1 MIYGIGTDIVV
12 IARMQEMYARH
23 GERALS
29 KLLSDAE
36 QAYCRAA
43 PDPARY
49 LAKRFAAKEALGKAL
64 GTGIRPPALLSAMTV
79 LNDELGR
86 PYFSFSGEL
95 AAYIEARQ
103 LRAHLTISDERE
115 HAVAFVILERLS

>member
-12 IARMQEMYARH
+12 IERMRDMHERH
-23 GERALS
+23 GERALG
-29 KLLSDAE
+29 KLLSAAE
-36 QAYCRAA
+36 QAHCRAA
-43 PDPARY
+43 ADPARY

-64 GTGIRPPALLSAMTV
+64 GTGIRPPALLTAMTV

-95 AAYIEARQ
+95 AAYIDARQ

-115 HAVAFVILERLS
+115 HAVAFVVLECLS